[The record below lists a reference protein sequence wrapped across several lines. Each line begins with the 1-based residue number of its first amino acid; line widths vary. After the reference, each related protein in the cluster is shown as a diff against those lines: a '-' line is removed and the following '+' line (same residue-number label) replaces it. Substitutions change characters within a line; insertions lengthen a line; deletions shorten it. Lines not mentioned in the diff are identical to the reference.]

1 MSNDTIAII
10 IYIIIFVWGIL
21 NIILF
26 FKIWGMCNNVEK
38 LYYFI
43 TEEDESE
50 QEKSYRNQ
58 TKHGNKKR
66 PSTSHVKPIQNKP
79 NKGDKQELMMSFNE
93 ECLRLFRQCKT
104 KEEFE
109 EGVDGIISIYNE
121 TGTFDYST
129 LKDGLWEQFK
139 QI

>member
-1 MSNDTIAII
+1 MSNDTITII
-10 IYIIIFVWGIL
+10 VYIIIFVWGIL

-43 TEEDESE
+43 TEVEEYE
-50 QEKSYRNQ
+50 QEKSYKNI
-58 TKHGNKKR
+58 TKRGNEKK
-66 PSTSHVKPIQNKP
+66 PSASHAKPKP
-79 NKGDKQELMMSFNE
+79 NKEDKQELMMSFNE
-93 ECLRLFRQCKT
+93 ECLRLFRQCET

-109 EGVDGIISIYNE
+109 EGVDEIVSIYNE

-129 LKDGLWEQFK
+129 LKEGLWEQFK